1 METKEGPNG
10 TLEIRIENHI
20 SISDLFKNY
29 FRQNKKVMLLVVVKY
44 FLLGSCGF
52 LQQQKCKMWR
62 SCKWIYL
69 NRLHLLTKNELMFD

>member
-29 FRQNKKVMLLVVVKY
+29 FRQDKKVACRCKIFLV
-44 FLLGSCGF
+44 
-52 LQQQKCKMWR
+52 R
-62 SCKWIYL
+62 
-69 NRLHLLTKNELMFD
+69 

>member
-29 FRQNKKVMLLVVVKY
+29 FRQNKKVACRCKIFLVRWLWFCSATNAK
-44 FLLGSCGF
+44 CGD
-52 LQQQKCKMWR
+52 R
-62 SCKWIYL
+62 VNVY
-69 NRLHLLTKNELMFD
+69 T